1 MPFFF
6 FFWVVFFRN
15 WQHVVVEVWSC
26 NSAWTTDKQQYV
38 LKSCTI
44 AKRVFYPGTRTLFF
58 CTAGPI
64 PETFSFIVNLLF
76 KLCFSHLK
84 KICLWHNLPQI
95 HSKLYICF
103 PIKKLQ
109 FTQLLLW
116 VFFSTTIQKHQF
128 FSAHPSLWSNSHI
141 QIYF

>member
-1 MPFFF
+1 MD
-6 FFWVVFFRN
+6 
-15 WQHVVVEVWSC
+15 S
-26 NSAWTTDKQQYV
+26 QQYV
-38 LKSCTI
+38 LKSCTV
-44 AKRVFYPGTRTLFF
+44 AKRVFYTGTRTLFF

-95 HSKLYICF
+95 HAKLYICF

-109 FTQLLLW
+109 LKKIKVLVATFLKTEKEQVKLILIMYC
-116 VFFSTTIQKHQF
+116 V
-128 FSAHPSLWSNSHI
+128 
-141 QIYF
+141 